1 MKQQLDQSSEMTMD
15 IFTKISGHEQVV
27 FCNDPSTGLQ
37 AIIAI
42 HNTTLGP
49 ALGGTR
55 MYPYASFED
64 ALHDVLRL
72 SEGMTYKCAAADID
86 FGGGKGV
93 IIGDPKKDKSPALFR
108 AYGQFVDSLNGRF
121 YTGTDMG
128 TTMDDFVQAAKE
140 TNYINGIPEEYGGGG
155 DSSVPTA
162 QGVIYGLTA
171 TAEYLFGDGTLSGK
185 TYAIQ
190 GLGKVGFKVA
200 EQLLEMGANLIVT
213 DINKDAIAAIQEKA
227 EEHHGNVIVVESD
240 EIYRVDADIF
250 IPCAMGGILNDETI
264 EQLKVKAVVGS
275 ANNQLKTENHAK
287 VLHDKGILYAPDY
300 IVNAGGLIQVADELY
315 GANKARVLLKTKAI
329 YQSILDI
336 YKQSE
341 LDAITTLEA
350 ANRKCQQRLEEQRG
364 RNNFYSRQKSPKWTF
379 INEV

>member
-1 MKQQLDQSSEMTMD
+1 MKQQLDQSSKVSMD
-15 IFTKISGHEQVV
+15 IFEKISGHEQVV

-55 MYPYASFED
+55 MYPYASLED
-64 ALHDVLRL
+64 ALEDVLRL
-72 SEGMTYKCAAADID
+72 SEGMTNKCAAADID

-93 IIGDPKKDKSPALFR
+93 IIGDPKKEKSPALFR

-140 TNYINGIPEEYGGGG
+140 TNFINGIPEEFGGGG
-155 DSSVPTA
+155 DSSIPTA
-162 QGVIYGLTA
+162 EGVLYGLKA
-171 TAEYLFGDGTLSGK
+171 TNQYLFGDEALAGK

-200 EQLLEMGANLIVT
+200 QQLLQEGANLVVT
-213 DINKDAIAAIQEKA
+213 DISEEAISEIQEIA
-227 EEHHGNVIVVESD
+227 DSLQGNVTVVASEG
-240 EIYRVDADIF
+240 IYDADADIF
-250 IPCAMGGILNDETI
+250 IPCAIGGILNDVTI
-264 EQLKVKAVVGS
+264 EKLKVKAVVGS
-275 ANNQLKTENHAK
+275 ANNQLKEDYHAK
-287 VLHDKGILYAPDY
+287 ALHDKGILYAPDY

-329 YQSILDI
+329 YQSILEI
-336 YKQSE
+336 YQQSE

-350 ANRKCQQRLEEQRG
+350 ANRKCQQRLEEQRS
-364 RNNFYSRQKSPKWTF
+364 RNNFFKRDKSPKWTF
-379 INEV
+379 YK